1 MNIKYRIEGD
11 TNSKIYHVILNK
23 IMLVTVD
30 SRGESGRE
38 WVIHPPRIEYDLFN
52 FFKYKC

>member
-23 IMLVTVD
+23 NMLVTVD